1 MGLLI
6 FIGIVSVFYIFN
18 KERMKW
24 LYFRDNFCVC
34 VFECMRDF
42 FFFYVV
48 GFLNFVCV
56 IFDSVLDFGIKYF
69 LLIL

>member
-42 FFFYVV
+42 FFFMWLV
-48 GFLNFVCV
+48 F
-56 IFDSVLDFGIKYF
+56 
-69 LLIL
+69 